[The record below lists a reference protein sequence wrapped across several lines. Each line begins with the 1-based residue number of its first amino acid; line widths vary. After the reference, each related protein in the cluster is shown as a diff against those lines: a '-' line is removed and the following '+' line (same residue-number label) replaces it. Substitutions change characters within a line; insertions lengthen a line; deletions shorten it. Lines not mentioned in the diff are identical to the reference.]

1 MYCIQLSTVQH
12 PLKTV
17 CQSIF
22 VCLISIIELLSQNS
36 REKKSQ
42 HFNLVK
48 ERKKRGQNNDHE

>member
-12 PLKTV
+12 PLKLSPPV
-17 CQSIF
+17 NF
-22 VCLISIIELLSQNS
+22 VCLISIIELLSQNF

-48 ERKKRGQNNDHE
+48 ERKKRTEQ